1 MWAGRG
7 PGGARAGPWLG
18 GRRRRGAAPEKCYWR
33 APGRAPLKI
42 WIDILT
48 PKQVVFFEPMVRRL
62 RGRGHRVVCTS
73 RSYREASELARVRGL
88 STVQVGRHG
97 GGTRAGKLA
106 AGVRRV
112 GGLVPVVSDLDPD
125 LAVSFCSPDAAFV
138 ARGLGIDHIAFID
151 APHSHKVL
159 RLAAPLV
166 QRLLVPWIV
175 TKESIARHGIPRA
188 RVVQYRSI
196 DGAIT
201 ARRRPAG
208 ARVRLPVDP
217 SKRTILVRPTETQA
231 SYTDGSNVADGVIG
245 ALAGAFPSENI
256 LVLSRYAEQTRRVRS
271 MFGRAVTVINM
282 SYDGRHLLDNCDV
295 FVGSGGTM
303 TAEAALSGV
312 PTVSYNGVP
321 NVVEEYLVR
330 RRLAARETTGA
341 GIRRRVGRILASGA
355 SARRAA
361 ASRASREAAA
371 MEDPYDCLARAAAS
385 MGRPP

>member
-1 MWAGRG
+1 MIS
-7 PGGARAGPWLG
+7 
-18 GRRRRGAAPEKCYWR
+18 RGAAPER
-33 APGRAPLKI
+33 VNGRRPRCGPLRI
-42 WIDILT
+42 WFDILT
-48 PKQVVFFEPMVRRL
+48 PKQVVFFEPMVGRL
-62 RGRGHRVVCTS
+62 RRRGHRVVCTS
-73 RSYREASELARVRGL
+73 RSYRESSELARVRGL
-88 STVQVGRHG
+88 SIVQVGRHG

-106 AGVRRV
+106 AGVRRAA
-112 GGLVPVVSDLDPD
+112 GLLPVASSLDPD
-125 LAVSFCSPDAAFV
+125 LVVSFCSPDAALV
-138 ARGLGIDHIAFID
+138 ARGLGADHIAFID

-175 TKESIARHGIPRA
+175 SKASIARHGIPAA
-188 RVVQYRSI
+188 RVVQYMSI

-201 ARRRPAG
+201 ARRRPARPRG
-208 ARVRLPVDP
+208 RLPADP

-231 SYTDGSNVADGVIG
+231 SYTDGSNVADGVIK

-256 LVLSRYAEQTRRVRS
+256 LVLSRYAEQTRRIRS
-271 MFGRAVTVINM
+271 LFGRAVTVIGM
-282 SYDGRHLLDNCDV
+282 SYDGRYLLDNCDV

-341 GIRRRVGRILASGA
+341 GIRRRVGRILADGA
-355 SARRAA
+355 AGRRAA
-361 ASRASREAAA
+361 AARAASESAG
-371 MEDPYDCLARAAAS
+371 MEDPYDCLARTAVDI
-385 MGRPP
+385 GHPL